1 MKKLVLG
8 SAILAV
14 LGMTSSAMAANNS
27 GTVNFTGS
35 VSSATCDLSVQD
47 TAGSEIA
54 AVDLGT
60 LATTAATGTTVQ
72 FKLVPTDNT
81 CLAKTGAQ
89 MNWSSP
95 NLTSLGLGNS
105 VTGGTNAYMKLGATN
120 AAETGTKAYVTTGN
134 TVFNYT
140 VANGIKSFDYAAQ
153 LNKPASGTLTAG
165 AFATSATYSV
175 AYK

>member
-47 TAGSEIA
+47 AAGSEIA
-54 AVDLGT
+54 TVDLGT
-60 LATTAATGTTVQ
+60 MATTATAGTIVN

-95 NLTSLGLGNS
+95 NLTSLGLSNS

-120 AAETGTKAYVTTGN
+120 STEKTYVTTGN

-140 VANGIKSFDYAAQ
+140 AANGIKSFEYSAQ
-153 LNKPASGTLTAG
+153 LNKPAAGTLTAG

>member
-14 LGMTSSAMAANNS
+14 LGMTSSAMAANS

-47 TAGSEIA
+47 AAGSEIS

-60 LATTAATGTTVQ
+60 LATTAAAGNAVT
-72 FKLVPTDNT
+72 FKLVPSDTT
-81 CLAKTGAQ
+81 CLAKAAAQ

-105 VTGGTNAYMKLGATN
+105 VTGGTNAYMKLGTTN
-120 AAETGTKAYVTTGN
+120 ATEKGTQAYVTTGN
-134 TVFNYT
+134 TLFNYAVT
-140 VANGIKSFDYAAQ
+140 GGIKSFDYSAQ

>member
-14 LGMTSSAMAANNS
+14 LGMTSSAMAANS

-47 TAGSEIA
+47 AAGSEIA

-60 LATTAATGTTVQ
+60 LATTATTGNSVT
-72 FKLVPTDNT
+72 FKLVPSDAT
-81 CLAKTGAQ
+81 CLAKAGAQ
-89 MNWSSP
+89 MNWTSP
-95 NLTSLGLGNS
+95 NLTSLGLSNS
-105 VTGGTNAYMKLGATN
+105 VTGGTNAYMKLATTN
-120 AAETGTKAYVTTGN
+120 ATEKNNQAFVTTGQ
-134 TVFNYT
+134 TLFNYNVT
-140 VANGIKSFDYAAQ
+140 GGIKSFDYAAQ
-153 LNKPASGTLTAG
+153 LNKPAAGALTAG